1 VTRSRSMV
9 REKRV
14 SVFTLLSLFLSLIII
29 FGKNEPF
36 YRTFLF
42 SQTCCSSSSSC
53 SHRASIEPALKA
65 KFTSFRFCD
74 EENDDDDLAAVRANK
89 ASCSSSRANDD
100 IHWCLSMCFFMRCD

>member
-1 VTRSRSMV
+1 M
-9 REKRV
+9 
-14 SVFTLLSLFLSLIII
+14 
-29 FGKNEPF
+29 
-36 YRTFLF
+36 
-42 SQTCCSSSSSC
+42 CSSSSSC

>member
-1 VTRSRSMV
+1 MV

-14 SVFTLLSLFLSLIII
+14 SVFTLLSLSLFFSLSLIII

-42 SQTCCSSSSSC
+42 SQSVSSSSSC